1 MSTKDSVVDVS
12 IESIR
17 PYEKNPRR
25 NEKAIAKV
33 AESIKAFGF
42 LQPIVCDAD
51 GVILA
56 GHTRYA
62 AARSLGLKTVPVL
75 YARDLTDAEAREYR
89 IADNRVGELA
99 RWDTDLLSAELEGI
113 RLDDPAFMPKL
124 FGFDTSDREHS
135 KYQWKHITKACDL
148 GKKIQ
153 THPKIGMYVTT
164 LFASGKKGRPLED
177 IKADPGMVLPF
188 AETATEYLVSV
199 YGDCFRNGDW
209 CVCTTPRRRHKTGF
223 HFSTEVSRKIAG
235 LLGIPF
241 HADAVLAHNR
251 DRIFT
256 EFSLGDD
263 PPQKNIIL
271 YDDIISTGVTM
282 RDTRSI
288 LIDAGHVVLPIISIK
303 NFS

>member
-75 YARDLTDAEAREYR
+75 YARDLSDAEAREYR

-148 GKKIQ
+148 GKRSRRIRRSGCMSRLCSLPARKAVLWRTSRQIPAWYFLLRRPPR
-153 THPKIGMYVTT
+153 TIWSVSTAT
-164 LFASGKKGRPLED
+164 ASG
-177 IKADPGMVLPF
+177 
-188 AETATEYLVSV
+188 TE
-199 YGDCFRNGDW
+199 
-209 CVCTTPRRRHKTGF
+209 
-223 HFSTEVSRKIAG
+223 
-235 LLGIPF
+235 
-241 HADAVLAHNR
+241 
-251 DRIFT
+251 
-256 EFSLGDD
+256 
-263 PPQKNIIL
+263 
-271 YDDIISTGVTM
+271 TGVSAPHPADVI
-282 RDTRSI
+282 RQASI
-288 LIDAGHVVLPIISIK
+288 FLRKSPER
-303 NFS
+303 